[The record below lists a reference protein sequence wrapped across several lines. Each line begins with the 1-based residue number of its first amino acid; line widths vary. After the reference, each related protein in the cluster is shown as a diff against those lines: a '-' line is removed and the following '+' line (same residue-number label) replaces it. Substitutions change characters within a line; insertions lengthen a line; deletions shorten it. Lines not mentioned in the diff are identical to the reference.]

1 VPVKRASESL
11 SRATGAIERFI
22 ERTLA
27 PRLEELAG
35 EIRGMRG
42 EMAQMDKRIT
52 ENFTSLRNETIARMD
67 ALRSETNG
75 RIDAL
80 RSETNARSDALRG
93 EMNNRFE
100 QINSRFET
108 VNNQFG
114 AVNTRIDALSQRLD
128 DALNIRERL
137 VALEARFDASQ
148 KRNGG

>member
-1 VPVKRASESL
+1 VPVKRASESV

-67 ALRSETNG
+67 ALRSETN
-75 RIDAL
+75 
-80 RSETNARSDALRG
+80 ARSDALRG

-100 QINSRFET
+100 QINSRFEQIASRFET